1 MKRVYHLFL
10 AILFALVCF
19 SGCNKTEA
27 KEIPCEEIVNAYRSA
42 GYTNIIHR
50 HNEEDYQLYDGEE
63 CSIIIHENENAGS
76 DAIYIKTFSTQE
88 EAKNYADSEKYHV
101 VKWIFALPFGEYRW
115 LKTGQYGRLE
125 YSSYNP
131 ELLKPLKGLMQQ
143 N

>member
-1 MKRVYHLFL
+1 MKRIYHLVL

-50 HNEEDYQLYDGEE
+50 HNEENYQLSSGEE
-63 CSIIIHENENAGS
+63 CFIAVYENESANS
-76 DAIYIKTFSTQE
+76 DVVYIKTFNTHE
-88 EAKNYADSEKYHV
+88 EAKHYANSEKYHV

-115 LKTGQYGRLE
+115 LISEQYGRIQ

-131 ELLKPLKGLMQQ
+131 ELLKPLKGLMY
-143 N
+143 